1 MNAGDSL
8 YIEATSITQADG
20 ARARVDAVNNLY
32 GAETAIGDD
41 LVIAAKA
48 KGTTG
53 EIKSYAVYNYQS
65 EFKTG
70 ANAVITTSA
79 AGNVDNSNVNAWAVI
94 NQDNSQTTFGDNVKI
109 QARASESGLSVAV

>member
-53 EIKSYAVYNYQS
+53 EIKVMRSIIIKVSLKQVL
-65 EFKTG
+65 TLLLQLLLP
-70 ANAVITTSA
+70 VMLIT
-79 AGNVDNSNVNAWAVI
+79 VMLMP
-94 NQDNSQTTFGDNVKI
+94 
-109 QARASESGLSVAV
+109 GL